1 VQKKSY
7 SFSYDLQ
14 FNKEIVKNSITFN
27 YRNYFSEF
35 RQYNLRL
42 FIGKFFKNNNSA
54 GIYNFSVS
62 RASDYLYDNYLL
74 GRSESSG
81 FFSQQYVRY
90 EGAFKSQINEY
101 NPNSFM
107 LSLNTGITLW
117 KWIEAYFD
125 YGLFKN
131 KTESIISGFDTGLRL
146 NIVENY
152 FELFFPIYSSKDFY
166 LNDNSYSNRI
176 RFILTL
182 DPDNLSTLFT
192 RRWF

>member
-1 VQKKSY
+1 MNFISNSSNLIPSPVKISAIPCREASVKSFVNAGN
-7 SFSYDLQ
+7 SF
-14 FNKEIVKNSITFN
+14 
-27 YRNYFSEF
+27 
-35 RQYNLRL
+35 NLKL
-42 FIGKFFKNNNSA
+42 
-54 GIYNFSVS
+54 YNFSVD
-62 RASDYLYDNYLL
+62 RTTDYLYDNYLF

-90 EGAFKSQINEY
+90 EGAFKSDISEFK
-101 NPNSFM
+101 PNDLM
-107 LSLNTGITLW
+107 ISLNTGITIW

-131 KTESIISGFDTGLRL
+131 KNEPILTGFDSGFRL

-152 FELFFPIYSSKDFY
+152 FELFFPIYSSEDFY
-166 LNDNSYSNRI
+166 INKKSYSNRI

-182 DPDNLSTLFT
+182 DPENLTSLFT

>member
-1 VQKKSY
+1 M
-7 SFSYDLQ
+7 Q
-14 FNKEIVKNSITFN
+14 FNKQIIKNSITLN
-27 YRNYFSEF
+27 YRNYFDEF

-42 FIGKFFKNNNSA
+42 FIGKFFQNNNTD
-54 GIYNFSVS
+54 GLYNFSVD
-62 RASDYLYDNYLL
+62 RTTDYLYDNYLF

-90 EGAFKSQINEY
+90 EGAFKSNINEFK
-101 NPNSFM
+101 PNDFM
-107 LSLNTGITLW
+107 ISLNTGITIW

-131 KTESIISGFDTGLRL
+131 KNEPILTGFDSGFRL

-152 FELFFPIYSSKDFY
+152 FELFFPIYSSEDFY
-166 LNDNSYSNRI
+166 INKKSYSNRI

-182 DPDNLSTLFT
+182 DPENLTSLFT